1 MKFADGIQF
10 AQVANTA
17 KDRSSYI
24 VNHDVTTEKSL
35 TSKIWDKTLGG
46 KMPERIC
53 SQPCMLCSQL

>member
-24 VNHDVTTEKSL
+24 VNHDVTTEKKSH
-35 TSKIWDKTLGG
+35 K
-46 KMPERIC
+46 
-53 SQPCMLCSQL
+53 